1 MDAFGTARQRET
13 LYSADGRPALPESAE
28 QQFALVPYRD
38 IAEALRR
45 PKMTGW
51 SRAGL
56 IAPWVVGIMVWGF
69 ALKSS
74 SDQRTIQA
82 TNLSQAKSLVSLA
95 GSINDQNKEVASVVN
110 SLQSLTTAIASSS
123 ARTDGIEARLERSRR
138 DLKRIESK
146 IEAAEMQ
153 LPAQLTSGAVTT
165 PPVKPTHRHKI
176 ATDLEPGVKDAQV
189 WSDPKGYVVYWLV
202 PREISGNIH
211 MIKVLPIARHP
222 SGVVV
227 HDVNEGVDYVV
238 THSGDWIREE
248 DAAIPSA
255 ER

>member
-1 MDAFGTARQRET
+1 MSTFGTARQREPVH
-13 LYSADGRPALPESAE
+13 LADGHPALLESAE

-51 SRAGL
+51 SWVGL
-56 IAPWVVGIMVWGF
+56 IAPWIVAILFWVF

-74 SDQRTIQA
+74 SDQRAIQA
-82 TNLSQAKSLVSLA
+82 ANLSQAQSLVSLA
-95 GSINDQNKEVASVVN
+95 GSINDQNKQVVSVVN
-110 SLQSLTTAIASSS
+110 SLQSLTTAVVSSS

-146 IEAAEMQ
+146 LQDDEMQ
-153 LPAQLTSGAVTT
+153 SVAKPTSDAP
-165 PPVKPTHRHKI
+165 PPVIPIHRHKI
-176 ATDLEPGVKDAQV
+176 ATGLEPGVKDAQV

-202 PREISGNIH
+202 PREISGNVH

-222 SGVVV
+222 LGVMV

-238 THSGDWIREE
+238 THSGGWIRQE
-248 DAAIPSA
+248 DVGFTSV